1 MSEAGM
7 SLLCRAAVAAL
18 LVACTS
24 TAFADGIEPGL
35 WKIISRMETNG
46 VMSAPQASAKC
57 LTPEQTRDLAATFS
71 PAPRTINSE
80 CGPLERDLDGDRL
93 KWKLVCTGQLD
104 MELTGDYTFR
114 DQRQYAGIVRTR
126 TAMGGRPMSDTV
138 TTLYA
143 ERVSDCP

>member
-1 MSEAGM
+1 MSP
-7 SLLCRAAVAAL
+7 LFRVAVVAL
-18 LVACTS
+18 LVVCTS
-24 TAFADGIEPGL
+24 VALADGIEPGL
-35 WKIISRMETNG
+35 WKIVSRTEING
-46 VMSAPQASAKC
+46 VMSPPQESAKC

-71 PAPRTINSE
+71 PALRTINSE
-80 CGPLERDLDGDRL
+80 CGAIERSLDGDRL
-93 KWKLVCTGQLD
+93 KWKLICTGQLD

-143 ERVSDCP
+143 ERVSECP

>member
-1 MSEAGM
+1 
-7 SLLCRAAVAAL
+7 
-18 LVACTS
+18 
-24 TAFADGIEPGL
+24 
-35 WKIISRMETNG
+35 
-46 VMSAPQASAKC
+46 
-57 LTPEQTRDLAATFS
+57 
-71 PAPRTINSE
+71 
-80 CGPLERDLDGDRL
+80 
-93 KWKLVCTGQLD
+93 